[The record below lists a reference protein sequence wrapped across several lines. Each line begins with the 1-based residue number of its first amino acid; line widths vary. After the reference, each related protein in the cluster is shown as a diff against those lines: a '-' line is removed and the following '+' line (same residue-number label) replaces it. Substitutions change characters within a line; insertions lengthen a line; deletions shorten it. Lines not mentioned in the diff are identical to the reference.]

1 MEKKPDLKDSNS
13 IIPKPMTPKQT
24 LEKIIEK
31 AGNNGYHLRSSTNF
45 EWIIEHYPP
54 DEIFFDHSF
63 AKAYFGEKDIC
74 ISCNKESGQDFFEH
88 ERQAKCNA
96 DYEAWYTLPAWM
108 EHIQRLALTPPEER
122 LSYLAKH
129 L

>member
-1 MEKKPDLKDSNS
+1 
-13 IIPKPMTPKQT
+13 MTPQQT

-31 AGNNGYHLRSSTNF
+31 AVKGGWLAPKSYASYEAIYVEEDKS
-45 EWIIEHYPP
+45 WIWRASFDDYYNVEKF
-54 DEIFFDHSF
+54 FFDHSF

-88 ERQAKCNA
+88 ERQTKCNA

-122 LSYLAKH
+122 LSYLSKY